1 MEEGELEAESIKE
14 KRPSSLL
21 RVLVDLRD
29 RQIQKG
35 RVQFGNRLGAIQ
47 RGADASDDQQE
58 EVVARY
64 LARFEA
70 LEKELD
76 ADIRELVK
84 DYPIYAELSSVRGI
98 GPGLAAKLIALID
111 IREATMVSK
120 LWRFAGFAVI
130 NGEREKLVKGEKA
143 HYSGR
148 LKTAMYQVGI
158 SFLRSESP
166 YRKVYDEAHAFYLA
180 NRPDWAR
187 CATCNCPTNEC
198 REPELHSLMSFR
210 TPKKGWKTLHIHLA
224 AMRKMEK
231 LFLAHLWE
239 RWRLLEGLPIRVPY
253 VQEVLGHTNI
263 RRPNEFGWPG

>member
-1 MEEGELEAESIKE
+1 MEDPMEEGELEAESIKE
-14 KRPSSLL
+14 ERPSSLL

-29 RQIQKG
+29 RQIQKA

-47 RGADASDDQQE
+47 RGADASDGHQE

-111 IREATMVSK
+111 IREADTVSA
-120 LWRFAGFAVI
+120 LWRFAGLAVI

-148 LKTAMYQVGI
+148 LKTTMYLVGT
-158 SFLRSESP
+158 SFLRSGSP
-166 YRKVYDEAHAFYLA
+166 YRQVYDEARVYY
-180 NRPDWAR
+180 
-187 CATCNCPTNEC
+187 ES
-198 REPELHSLMSFR
+198 REGWTKLHQ
-210 TPKKGWKTLHIHLA
+210 HLA

-239 RWRLLEGLPIRVPY
+239 RWRTLEGLPIRVPY
-253 VQEVLGHTNI
+253 VQEVLGHTGI
-263 RRPNEFGWPG
+263 RRPQEFGWPS